1 MSELVESKS
10 VANNPEGAV
19 LILLNSIDLMSDCT
33 GYDVFICNKDGS
45 VAACAELL
53 SNFKLNSTPCEK
65 HNGLV
70 ISKAYIQKVKDGG
83 VAEFST
89 TLGDLAVDGRA
100 LRIETFDTERGT
112 VLLTGEVDAMT
123 YLPPEDAL
131 AKKKSCRLFGGR

>member
-1 MSELVESKS
+1 MNRQPMVD
-10 VANNPEGAV
+10 GAKDV
-19 LILLNSIDLMSDCT
+19 NASLPTKKTHTLILHSRKRLELSGVL
-33 GYDVFICNKDGS
+33 DVLRFD
-45 VAACAELL
+45 E
-53 SNFKLNSTPCEK
+53 
-65 HNGLV
+65 
-70 ISKAYIQKVKDGG
+70 G

-89 TLGDLAVDGRA
+89 ALGDLAVDGRA